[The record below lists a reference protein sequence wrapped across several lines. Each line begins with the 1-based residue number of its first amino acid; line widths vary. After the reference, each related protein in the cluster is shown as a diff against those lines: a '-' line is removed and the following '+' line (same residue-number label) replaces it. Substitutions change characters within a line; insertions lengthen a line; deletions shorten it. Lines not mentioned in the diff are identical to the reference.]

1 MHCDATRRP
10 NGGRV
15 GQAGLGSSAMTK
27 VETQAESEPRHTNR
41 LAGETSPY
49 LLQHAHNPVDWYP
62 WGPEALT
69 RAKLL
74 DRPIFLS
81 IGYAACHWC
90 HVMERES
97 FEDEGTAAFLNSR
110 FIAIKVDRE
119 ERPDLDQVY
128 MGAVQAM
135 TGGGGWPM
143 SVFLTPEGRPF
154 YGGTYFPNR
163 PSHGLPS
170 FQQVLQGIDQAW
182 REQRGELEEA
192 GQRLVGQLAAQA
204 ANAAG
209 PAPGPDLLDTAV
221 ALLER
226 SFDAANGGWG
236 GAPKFPQPMTI
247 EFLLRRAAAGDRRA
261 LPLARRTLDRMAD
274 GGIRD
279 QLGGGFH
286 RYATDAI
293 WLVPHFEQMLYDN
306 AQLARVYLHAWALTG
321 EQRYADVATG
331 TLTYILR
338 ELTTDGGAF
347 AASQDAD
354 TDGVEGATFT
364 WRADEIREALGD
376 DAPLFA
382 TAYGVTDQGNWEG
395 VTILARLRP
404 TEDLAKL
411 YAIPA
416 AEVER
421 RLAEIRTR
429 LLLRRRQRPP
439 PARDDMALAAWNGL
453 AIGALADGARL
464 LAAAGFD
471 GLAERYLTA
480 ARRAAGAILD
490 GLLGVDGRLG
500 RSWKDGRA
508 SGQGVLEDYADL
520 ADGLLALYEATF
532 DERWF
537 ATARALADAILDRFA
552 DPAGGFFDTATDH
565 ERLVTR
571 PKDIQDNATP
581 SGGAM
586 ATTVLLRLAALTGES
601 RYREAAER
609 ALATTTP
616 YTVRY
621 PTAFAQWL
629 QATDFALAPVA
640 EVAIVGDP
648 DDPATRELLEIAA
661 GGYAPNRVVAASP
674 LTGGPSAVPLL
685 AERTRQ
691 QGRPTAYVCR
701 QLACRLPV
709 TDPDA
714 LRDQLDDVAKAV

>member
-1 MHCDATRRP
+1 MP
-10 NGGRV
+10 
-15 GQAGLGSSAMTK
+15 
-27 VETQAESEPRHTNR
+27 NR

-62 WGPEALT
+62 WGPEALA
-69 RAKLL
+69 RAREL

-97 FEDEGTAAFLNSR
+97 FEDAATAADLNR
-110 FIAIKVDRE
+110 DFVAIKVDRE

-204 ANAAG
+204 ANTAG

-429 LLLRRRQRPP
+429 LLLRRRQRPQ
-439 PARDDMALAAWNGL
+439 PARDDKALAAWNGL

-640 EVAIVGDP
+640 EVAIVGDL
-648 DDPATRELLEIAA
+648 DDPATRELLQVAA

-674 LTGGPSAVPLL
+674 LSGGPSAIPLL
-685 AERTRQ
+685 AERTRL